1 MASSINFSDENLE
14 QFSADLIRLSA
25 DYRGKPEVRAE
36 LDADPRSFFASR
48 GVELQAGAD
57 FRVVANTADVFHM
70 VLPPNP
76 NATLED
82 KSLEGVAGG
91 TGAQAST
98 FSTVIGTV
106 SSAGTTSDGSSS

>member
-1 MASSINFSDENLE
+1 MASSINLSEENFE
-14 QFSADLIRLSA
+14 QFSADLTRLSE
-25 DYRGKPEVRAE
+25 DYRDKPEVRAE

-48 GVELQAGAD
+48 GVDLQAGAD

-76 NATLED
+76 NASLD
-82 KSLEGVAGG
+82 DQSLESVAGG

-106 SSAGTTSDGSSS
+106 SSAGTQSGS